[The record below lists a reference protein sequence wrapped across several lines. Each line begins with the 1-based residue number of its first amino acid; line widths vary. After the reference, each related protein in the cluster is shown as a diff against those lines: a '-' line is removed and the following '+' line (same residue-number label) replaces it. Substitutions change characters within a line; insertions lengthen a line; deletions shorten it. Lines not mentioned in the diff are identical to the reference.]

1 MLPYSDKLNLM
12 SVQEEQ
18 EEHEGG
24 SSDSPD
30 EEEEVKSL
38 LETESISS
46 TDSQETKKVRE
57 FVLPLMGCK
66 SITDQVERISFVL
79 SMWEASATINK
90 RRQILI
96 ENTNIC

>member
-30 EEEEVKSL
+30 EEEIKSRF
-38 LETESISS
+38 ETESISS